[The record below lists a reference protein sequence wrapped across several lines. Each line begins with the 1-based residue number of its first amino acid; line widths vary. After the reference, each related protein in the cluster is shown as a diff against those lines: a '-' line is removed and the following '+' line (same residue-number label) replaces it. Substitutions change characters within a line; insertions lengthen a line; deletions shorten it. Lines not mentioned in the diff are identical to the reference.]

1 MRALEKERKKNLKS
15 SMERKHES
23 ITTGFDQGWQISD
36 ISNLSET
43 AMKDAQSRWDHVAKP
58 LHSLGLL
65 EDALV
70 RIAGIQG
77 TSQIDLT
84 KRALVIMC
92 ADNGV
97 VEEGV
102 TQTGQDVTAVVTR
115 NFTAGDSCVC
125 LMADRADVDVFPVD
139 IGVADPLE
147 DCHEVHPLIRK
158 KVRSG
163 TRNFVKEPAMTRE
176 EVQKAFQVGIEL
188 VKELKEQDYHLIA
201 LGEMGIGNTTSTA
214 AIVSAFLGLPP
225 ELTVGR
231 GTGINDERMAIKRKV
246 VADGLAKNQ
255 PRLGDAMDILCKVG
269 GYDHA
274 GLAGMIL
281 AGARRRVP
289 TMVDGVNATA
299 AALLAYGLEPA
310 CAEYMLCSHLSAEIS
325 HAKMLEVLKLTPIVD
340 AGMRLGE
347 GTGASLAIVILQMAI
362 NTYKELTKRGGMHA

>member
-23 ITTGFDQGWQISD
+23 VTTGFDQGWQIPD

-70 RIAGIQG
+70 QIAGIQG
-77 TSQIDLT
+77 TSQVNLT

-163 TRNFVKEPAMTRE
+163 TRNFVKESAMTRE

-188 VKELKEQDYHLIA
+188 VKELKEQDI
-201 LGEMGIGNTTSTA
+201 I
-214 AIVSAFLGLPP
+214 
-225 ELTVGR
+225 
-231 GTGINDERMAIKRKV
+231 
-246 VADGLAKNQ
+246 
-255 PRLGDAMDILCKVG
+255 
-269 GYDHA
+269 
-274 GLAGMIL
+274 
-281 AGARRRVP
+281 
-289 TMVDGVNATA
+289 
-299 AALLAYGLEPA
+299 
-310 CAEYMLCSHLSAEIS
+310 
-325 HAKMLEVLKLTPIVD
+325 
-340 AGMRLGE
+340 
-347 GTGASLAIVILQMAI
+347 
-362 NTYKELTKRGGMHA
+362 